1 MGLGRVEA
9 SLAVPEL
16 FSRGEG
22 GRGAVGGKE
31 SGEELGTWMGIE
43 RKGRRKMER
52 EGEGER

>member
-22 GRGAVGGKE
+22 GGGGKE